1 MGTSNNCKCCNYRK
15 NFKYVLFE
23 NETAACV
30 GDDNDILIGACYV
43 IPKAHKETPF
53 DLTEKEWIDT
63 KELIDITKNYL
74 DTKYEPD
81 GYNLGWN
88 IGEVGGQYIFHS
100 HLHIVPRFK
109 DEPLAGKGI
118 RHWLM
123 QEENRR
129 IITKQE

>member
-1 MGTSNNCKCCNYRK
+1 MENNNNCKCCNYHE

-23 NETAACV
+23 TESAVCV
-30 GDDNDILIGACYV
+30 ADDNDILIGACYV

-53 DLTEKEWIDT
+53 DLTEREWMDT
-63 KELIDITKNYL
+63 KELIDLTKQHL
-74 DTKYEPD
+74 DTKYNPN

-88 IGEVGGQYIFHS
+88 IGEAGGQSVFHS
-100 HLHIVPRFK
+100 HLHIVPRYK

-129 IITKQE
+129 V